1 MKHNKWNKYLKI
13 ACSWIL
19 IFSMCFLSLNT
30 VNASAED
37 TTAFES
43 EPSTD
48 QVTSES
54 EETKQETEKQI
65 PDSIKVDQLN
75 AEIQNRVAN
84 GEVPSTDRVKYVD
97 EKGKI
102 IEGAPT
108 TIEFEQLTLGYKAR
122 NHGALRLWVFE
133 IALSLHFYISL

>member
-1 MKHNKWNKYLKI
+1 MRHNKWKKYLKI

-19 IFSMCFLSLNT
+19 IFSMCILSMNT
-30 VNASAED
+30 VSASAKD

-43 EPSTD
+43 ESKTVDTEVFTSDTENSNTEIESEPSTD
-48 QVTSES
+48 QFISEN

-65 PDSIKVDQLN
+65 LDSIKVDQLN

-84 GEVPSTDRVKYVD
+84 GEVPSTDRVEYVD

-102 IEGAPT
+102 IE
-108 TIEFEQLTLGYKAR
+108 
-122 NHGALRLWVFE
+122 
-133 IALSLHFYISL
+133 

>member
-108 TIEFEQLTLGYKAR
+108 TIELE
-122 NHGALRLWVFE
+122 
-133 IALSLHFYISL
+133 

>member
-1 MKHNKWNKYLKI
+1 MRHNKWNKYLKI

-43 EPSTD
+43 E
-48 QVTSES
+48 S

-65 PDSIKVDQLN
+65 PDSIEVEQLN
-75 AEIQNRVAN
+75 AEIQIELRM
-84 GEVPSTDRVKYVD
+84 VKCHQQ
-97 EKGKI
+97 
-102 IEGAPT
+102 IE
-108 TIEFEQLTLGYKAR
+108 
-122 NHGALRLWVFE
+122 
-133 IALSLHFYISL
+133 

>member
-1 MKHNKWNKYLKI
+1 MRHNKWNKYLKI

-43 EPSTD
+43 E
-48 QVTSES
+48 S

-65 PDSIKVDQLN
+65 PDSIEVEQLN

-84 GEVPSTDRVKYVD
+84 GEVPSTDRVEDVD
-97 EKGKI
+97 VIGNS
-102 IEGAPT
+102 IENAPT
-108 TIEFEQLTLGYKAR
+108 TIELGT
-122 NHGALRLWVFE
+122 
-133 IALSLHFYISL
+133 IADHKD

>member
-1 MKHNKWNKYLKI
+1 MRHNKWNKYLKI

-48 QVTSES
+48 QFTSEN
-54 EETKQETEKQI
+54 EETKQETEKPI

-75 AEIQNRVAN
+75 AEIQNRVVN

-97 EKGKI
+97 EDGKM
-102 IEGAPT
+102 IEGVPT
-108 TIEFEQLTLGYKAR
+108 TIKLGKISDQT
-122 NHGALRLWVFE
+122 E
-133 IALSLHFYISL
+133 ITIPEKK

>member
-43 EPSTD
+43 ESSTD
-48 QVTSES
+48 QFTSEN

-75 AEIQNRVAN
+75 AEFQNRVAN
-84 GEVPSTDRVKYVD
+84 GEVPSTDRVKYVNS
-97 EKGKI
+97 I
-102 IEGAPT
+102 LFMFFP
-108 TIEFEQLTLGYKAR
+108 FL
-122 NHGALRLWVFE
+122 
-133 IALSLHFYISL
+133 LSYLSIQQ